1 MLLVENTTTRV
12 LGPTIPQDRWPKDFD
27 GILILRPG
35 VNVVAED
42 VWAIAK
48 ETKFVKRMLGKSLV
62 VRGELVAEGLS
73 GMSQLKALEL
83 VKGTLN
89 IGQLEEWL
97 ETESRRKV
105 VNAIT
110 KQLEVLNKGRIASQD
125 S

>member
-1 MLLVENTTTRV
+1 MVENTTTRV
-12 LGPTIPQDRWPKDFD
+12 LGPTIPQDRWPKGFD

-62 VRGELVAEGLS
+62 VRGELAAEGLS
-73 GMSQLKALEL
+73 DMSQLKALEL

-105 VNAIT
+105 ANAIT